1 MGSIRKYEYI
11 LTNLINLLKYK
22 FTILAPNWGQNYYL
36 IEVIN
41 LLRFYY
47 IWLE

>member
-36 IEVIN
+36 IEV
-41 LLRFYY
+41 LLHMVR
-47 IWLE
+47 IIVGD